1 MAVAPPPPPYDITPT
16 PPPGGSTQP
25 IINSRLFIC
34 RRPVNQKP
42 QKVLITAEKISE
54 GVGVGGGGG
63 GIGPRGRGFHNISCN
78 IEDSSS
84 SSTSS
89 SFSYL
94 METRGPTKVLV
105 YAVPGQVKIWSA
117 EDLVKVLDLL
127 QVSCPGLHW
136 SRLLQGFAGSGL

>member
-54 GVGVGGGGG
+54 GHGGVAVAVGQGVGA
-63 GIGPRGRGFHNISCN
+63 
-78 IEDSSS
+78 
-84 SSTSS
+84 ST
-89 SFSYL
+89 
-94 METRGPTKVLV
+94 
-105 YAVPGQVKIWSA
+105 I
-117 EDLVKVLDLL
+117 
-127 QVSCPGLHW
+127 
-136 SRLLQGFAGSGL
+136 